1 MYSGATNAKF
11 FPGFMQN
18 RKSGPKP
25 KDSSAQGAEK
35 TSWRRHFCLGQLVVI
50 KVAQQKITK
59 IYSSVGGNTAIIC
72 LFMNY
77 DNYAYYAYYA
87 YYA

>member
-1 MYSGATNAKF
+1 MMPNPLQNPSGLGTFPVMYSGATNAKF

-35 TSWRRHFCLGQLVVI
+35 TSRRRHSFVGQLVVI
-50 KVAQQKITK
+50 KVAQQKYIAQLVE
-59 IYSSVGGNTAIIC
+59 IQ
-72 LFMNY
+72 L
-77 DNYAYYAYYA
+77 
-87 YYA
+87 

>member
-1 MYSGATNAKF
+1 MMPNPLRNPSGLGTFPVMYSGATNAKF

-35 TSWRRHFCLGQLVVI
+35 TSWRHNFGQLCVI
-50 KVAQQKITK
+50 KVAQQKYIAQLVE
-59 IYSSVGGNTAIIC
+59 IQ
-72 LFMNY
+72 L
-77 DNYAYYAYYA
+77 
-87 YYA
+87 